1 LEPDDEDEL
10 RPSIEMNRIP
20 FATYDF
26 FGYLASGFLLVIGM
40 ELTLGFPRVL
50 GQQLGPIDV
59 VALLLAVYVA
69 GQLVATPSKAVLE
82 DGLVEKVLGRPNVNL
97 FRRKR
102 PPLRGILF
110 PGFYKPLPPVV
121 QERILRRVKN
131 EGNPSTGETLFLH
144 VRYSTEVRADEKLQ
158 ARLDT
163 FLNLYGFARNLAFA
177 SLVLS
182 AALGARLWLLGIDP
196 TLVKYAVTAFVVGVL
211 LLYRYLKFFRQYSYE
226 LFNAYAANK

>member
-1 LEPDDEDEL
+1 
-10 RPSIEMNRIP
+10 MNRIP

-26 FGYLASGFLLVIGM
+26 FGYLASGLLLIVGM

-50 GQQLGPIDV
+50 GQDLKPIDV

-102 PPLRGILF
+102 PWLHWVLF
-110 PGFYKPLPPVV
+110 PGFYKPLPPAV
-121 QERILRRVKN
+121 QERVLTRAAN
-131 EGNPSTGETLFLH
+131 EGIGGPGEALFLH
-144 VRYSTEVRADEKLQ
+144 VRYSPEICADEKLL

-163 FLNLYGFARNLAFA
+163 FLNLYGFARNLAFT
-177 SLVLS
+177 SLLVGVALS
-182 AALGARLWLLGIDP
+182 TRAWWLHADAALS
-196 TLVKYAVTAFVVGVL
+196 KYALTALAVGIL

-226 LFNAYAANK
+226 LFNAYARSK